1 MLVWHAAISGN
12 GSKGTSGLW
21 GLPNLRQSY
30 MYYIVPACKRP
41 LDKSVLPLVFG
52 GPKLWD
58 ILGTPILRYRYVLL
72 LNPTLLLGDEDCR
85 PSTDS
90 GLALG
95 D

>member
-1 MLVWHAAISGN
+1 
-12 GSKGTSGLW
+12 
-21 GLPNLRQSY
+21 

-72 LNPTLLLGDEDCR
+72 LNPTLLLDDEIVV
-85 PSTDS
+85 PAPIQVLPWKSKTQS
-90 GLALG
+90 ELVKTELSQNTLLVEVSFAWGPH
-95 D
+95 